1 LDTGTVFAHGAT
13 IDGRCFCRWRI
24 RARLSGYSKK
34 PDLRGRKGAQSF
46 SFSEALLKHFSF
58 FRCLAF
64 WQTPAPMLLRRS
76 NPRSSPIPGPLARR
90 LHLVELT
97 ALELTRGRIDMVPG
111 NNPPASFSS
120 SFSWSIEKLRFAALV
135 LVATALPAAIL
146 AMASVAAVRVLG
158 LTWLFA
164 IARLAHGIARR
175 ATSGAAVLMVDQSGI
190 LDLRLMPRRI
200 GWHEIET
207 VFPVNIDRSRVVDLS
222 LRSPGITLAGTRWLI
237 RLGAIVQQA
246 QGVPAITISM
256 LLLDGQVV
264 DLLAAIA
271 RYRPDLVPASAMR
284 HATAQ

>member
-1 LDTGTVFAHGAT
+1 VSFANTGAIGPTLAS
-13 IDGRCFCRWRI
+13 
-24 RARLSGYSKK
+24 ARY
-34 PDLRGRKGAQSF
+34 
-46 SFSEALLKHFSF
+46 
-58 FRCLAF
+58 
-64 WQTPAPMLLRRS
+64 
-76 NPRSSPIPGPLARR
+76 
-90 LHLVELT
+90 
-97 ALELTRGRIDMVPG
+97 DMVPG
-111 NNPPASFSS
+111 TNTPAC
-120 SFSWSIEKLRFAALV
+120 FSWSIEKLRFAALV
-135 LVATALPAAIL
+135 LAATALPAAIL
-146 AMASVAAVRVLG
+146 ALSPSPAVVRVLG

-175 ATSGAAVLMVDQSGI
+175 STFGTAVLMIDQSGI

-222 LRSPGITLAGTRWLI
+222 LRWPGITLAGTRWLT

-256 LLLDGQVV
+256 LLLDGRVA

-271 RYRPDLVPASAMR
+271 RYRPDLVPASAVR

>member
-1 LDTGTVFAHGAT
+1 MAQAFLVFPVYH
-13 IDGRCFCRWRI
+13 I
-24 RARLSGYSKK
+24 
-34 PDLRGRKGAQSF
+34 
-46 SFSEALLKHFSF
+46 
-58 FRCLAF
+58 
-64 WQTPAPMLLRRS
+64 
-76 NPRSSPIPGPLARR
+76 LARFR
-90 LHLVELT
+90 SDAAAEEQPMPFANTGAVGP
-97 ALELTRGRIDMVPG
+97 ALASARYDMVPG
-111 NNPPASFSS
+111 TNTPAC
-120 SFSWSIEKLRFAALV
+120 FSWSIEKLRFAALV

-146 AMASVAAVRVLG
+146 VLTPSTAAVRMLG

-175 ATSGAAVLMVDQSGI
+175 ATSGATVLMIDQSGI

-207 VFPVNIDRSRVVDLS
+207 VFPVNLDRSRVVDVS
-222 LRSPGITLAGTRWLI
+222 LRWPDITLAGTRWLT

-256 LLLDGQVV
+256 LLLDGQVA

-284 HATAQ
+284 RATAQ